1 MKKIG
6 ILGGSFDPI
15 HNGHLAIAKTV
26 LEQRVVHEVWFMP
39 NLKSKYKE
47 QVASPQD
54 RLEMLKIATK
64 DMENVRVSDLE
75 IKRGTYSYTYD
86 TAMALKDLEDKYY
99 FIIGADSFYDLNNWY
114 KSDELLDI
122 ANFIIVNRDVL
133 SFSSLSNQAKFYT
146 FSRGGD
152 YEAVKMDRVDVS
164 STDIRENLASGKS
177 VDGMLPADV
186 ITYIKEKELYKW

>member
-26 LEQRVVHEVWFMP
+26 LEQKVVHEVWFMP

-47 QVASPQD
+47 QVVSPED

-86 TAMALKDLEDKYY
+86 TAMALKDQEDKYY

-133 SFSSLSNQAKFYT
+133 SFSSLYNQSKFYT

-152 YEAVKMDRVDVS
+152 FEAVKMDRVDVS
-164 STDIRENLASGKS
+164 STEIRENLASGKS
-177 VDGMLPADV
+177 VEGMLPEGV
-186 ITYIKEKELYKW
+186 IKYIREKELYK